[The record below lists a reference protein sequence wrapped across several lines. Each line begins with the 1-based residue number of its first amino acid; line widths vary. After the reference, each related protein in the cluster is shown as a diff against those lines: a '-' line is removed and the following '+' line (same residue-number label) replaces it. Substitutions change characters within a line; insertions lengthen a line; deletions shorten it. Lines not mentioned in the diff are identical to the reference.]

1 MDSKQIGR
9 ELVPTELLI
18 EFYDKD
24 VLKNIVAPLT
34 LRPEKVLYFF
44 DNNMQ
49 DMMVFAAFKKCLTRN
64 IPGIKVEHHP
74 IDITSVDKISRQI
87 SRVLDRFKDVECAID
102 LTGGSELM
110 LLAGYQVGTKFNLP
124 LLHTDL
130 ANKSITNLLDDSLV
144 NKIVPLTLEDFIDA
158 KGACFIGESHRPP
171 SEERFSIIEEMAR
184 FLFERLTD
192 WKYTCSFMQTV
203 AARTLPH
210 ELFMKS
216 KWNIHMKN
224 GKPVYPD
231 RGILKKFQCM
241 GFIHDLLIEG
251 EYVQF
256 AFRSIEDK
264 QYCISYGVWLELYVY
279 IAAKKAGVFHDVKL
293 GTMIDWNAFD
303 NITVAGNEIDV
314 ILMDDSL
321 PVFISC
327 KLRDADTAALNELL
341 IAKKRL
347 GGWFSKGIIITF
359 GKERKGNTGTY
370 KRAQELGLELLDATD
385 IMAEDF
391 GQRLVKT
398 IREHDLVSLKWKKI

>member
-1 MDSKQIGR
+1 M
-9 ELVPTELLI
+9 VPTELLI

-34 LRPEKVLYFF
+34 LRPKKVIYFF

-49 DMMVFAAFKKCLTRN
+49 DMMVFTALRKCLARN
-64 IPGIKVEHHP
+64 IPGIKIEHYP
-74 IDITSVDKISRQI
+74 IDISSVEKISRQI
-87 SRVLDRFKDVECAID
+87 SRTIDRNGIEGCSID

-110 LLAGYQVGTKFNLP
+110 LLAGYQAGTKLNLP

-130 ANKSITNLLDDSLV
+130 MRKNITDLSDDSLV
-144 NKIVPLTLEDFIDA
+144 AKIVPLTLEDFVDA

-171 SEERFSIIEEMAR
+171 AEERFSAIEEMSK
-184 FLFERLTD
+184 FLFERLSE

-210 ELFMKS
+210 ELYMES

-224 GKPVYPD
+224 GKAVYPD
-231 RGILKKFQCM
+231 REILEKFQCM
-241 GFIHDLLIEG
+241 GFIHNLIIQG

-256 AFRSIEDK
+256 TFHSIEDR
-264 QYCISYGVWLELYVY
+264 QYCISFGVWLELYVY

-293 GTMIDWNAFD
+293 GTMIDWNAYD

-347 GGWFSKGIIITF
+347 GGWFSKGIIVSY

-370 KRAQELGLELLDATD
+370 KRAQELGLELLDAGD

-391 GQRLVKT
+391 GQRLVKAV
-398 IREHDLVSLKWKKI
+398 REHDLVSLKWKRI